1 MQQARKIYVT
11 EFDRVRLEDLLA
23 AAETFG
29 EAAWQELEPLAAELD
44 RAEVVSSREVPA
56 DVVTMNSRVRLRD
69 LASERDMTY
78 SLVFPRD
85 ANVEAGAISILAP
98 IGTALLGYA
107 RGDVI
112 EWRVP
117 SGVRRLRIEEVVYQP
132 EAAGD
137 FHL

>member
-1 MQQARKIYVT
+1 MQQARRIYVT

-23 AAETFG
+23 AAEAFG

-69 LASERDMTY
+69 LASEREMTY
-78 SLVFPRD
+78 ALVFPRD

-107 RGDVI
+107 RGDVV

-117 SGVRRLRIEEVVYQP
+117 SGLRRLRIEEVVYQP